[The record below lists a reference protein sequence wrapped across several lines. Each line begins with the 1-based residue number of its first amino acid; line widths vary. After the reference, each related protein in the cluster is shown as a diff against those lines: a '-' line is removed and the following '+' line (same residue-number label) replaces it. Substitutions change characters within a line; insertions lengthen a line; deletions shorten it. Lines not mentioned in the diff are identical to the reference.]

1 MNFRMDAA
9 LTQAGDIGSISLQIA
24 LQLVYLFQIL
34 LCSGAAPGSVHPYGN
49 LFHNIVGLVKLSDN
63 VVYQFLVAEAE
74 PGPDLFMHMIA
85 VAEVLVIQ
93 AAFYHSLK
101 VLKLVSGPSIP
112 IRQHR
117 GLRQVIV
124 PMQIAF
130 YHCKKFFSAGRCK
143 AAKSYQFCPVA
154 IFPDSLIYLDAV
166 HFRNAAFLLVLEY
179 NSISFNRYNFRLCRL
194 FNLFLFCQC
203 FFISLRLLAGIVLE

>member
-1 MNFRMDAA
+1 MDAA

-24 LQLVYLFQIL
+24 LQPVYLPQIL
-34 LCSGAAPGSVHPYGN
+34 LCSGAALSSIHPYRN
-49 LFHNIVGLVKLSDN
+49 LFHNIVGPVKLSDN

-74 PGPDLFMHMIA
+74 PGSNLFVHMIA

-112 IRQHR
+112 IRQHC

-124 PMQIAF
+124 PKQIAS
-130 YHCKKFFSAGRCK
+130 YHCKKFFSAGGCK

-154 IFPDSLIYLDAV
+154 IFPDAFIYLDAV
-166 HFRNAAFLLVLEY
+166 HFRNAAFLLILEY
-179 NSISFNRYNFRLCRL
+179 NSISFNRYLGWT
-194 FNLFLFCQC
+194 
-203 FFISLRLLAGIVLE
+203 AGSMIAHDKILGTMITSAVGDWAAIAI

>member
-1 MNFRMDAA
+1 M
-9 LTQAGDIGSISLQIA
+9 
-24 LQLVYLFQIL
+24 
-34 LCSGAAPGSVHPYGN
+34 
-49 LFHNIVGLVKLSDN
+49 KLSDN
-63 VVYQFLVAEAE
+63 VVYQFPVAEAE

-101 VLKLVSGPSIP
+101 VLKLVPGTSIP
-112 IRQHR
+112 IRQHC

-124 PMQIAF
+124 PKQIAS
-130 YHCKKFFSAGRCK
+130 YHCKKFFPAGRCK

-154 IFPDSLIYLDAV
+154 IFPDSLIYLEAV
-166 HFRNAAFLLVLEY
+166 HFRNAALLLVLEY

-203 FFISLRLLAGIVLE
+203 FFIGLCLLTGIVLE